1 MAVIGFDGGTPVRRF
16 PDAAAW
22 DRPVP
27 QPEWRVSRT
36 AAGLRISL
44 SWFGADKALMALL
57 DSDLAPGATGLPA
70 SCGFTLGGGTKII
83 LETAELSGEEGDTA
97 TLRAEY
103 RERNDRET
111 DEDVAAG
118 LQSRR
123 VGMAWVERQETI
135 EHYVARV
142 KTAESG
148 VFNGA
153 LFALWLQEGDPAAK
167 AAYKVTRGDGDLVA
181 LGNTSEEGEWKGSKS
196 TLGAAQ
202 RFAMGV
208 QYASRHMLQVV
219 VEETWRVPPAV
230 DARCNVVL
238 PYGIPENHRPLGTL
252 AHFSGRFTWMRV
264 SDGAVPVEGNLH
276 RRTVVYLGVPED
288 MKPADPPVLWGD
300 GPVDE
305 LLYKRQEGE

>member
-44 SWFGADKALMALL
+44 SWSGADAALMALL

-70 SCGFTLGGGTKII
+70 SCGFTLGGGAKII
-83 LETAELSGEEGDTA
+83 LETAELSGEEGGAA

-135 EHYVARV
+135 EHYVARIN
-142 KTAESG
+142 TSASG
-148 VFNGA
+148 KFNGA
-153 LFALWLQEGDPAAK
+153 LFALWLQEPDPAAK
-167 AAYKVTRGDGDLVA
+167 AAYSVTRAEGDIVP
-181 LGNTSEEGEWKGSKS
+181 LGNTTETGEWKGSAS

-208 QYASRHMLQVV
+208 QYSERSRTSAGASRGCASR
-219 VEETWRVPPAV
+219 TGPSPWRGTCTG
-230 DARCNVVL
+230 ARSS
-238 PYGIPENHRPLGTL
+238 T
-252 AHFSGRFTWMRV
+252 SGC
-264 SDGAVPVEGNLH
+264 P
-276 RRTVVYLGVPED
+276 RT
-288 MKPADPPVLWGD
+288 
-300 GPVDE
+300 
-305 LLYKRQEGE
+305 